1 MGRVGCGRGEW
12 EGGAREEQRKT
23 GGWDWYV
30 RHYLEGVSRH
40 SQVQFFKL
48 MDDIVDI
55 YFMGIN
61 GSSIG
66 RHHVPLLFNHTQQE
80 DQLAST
86 CVPSL
91 GGYGIAELEPFESQA
106 RGFQHGHRKV
116 YKVPATRE
124 HDVVRLFREQDPTV
138 LHSMLQQLSQAMI
151 SCVESLQYE
160 ASTLPAAQM
169 RQTVLPEK
177 FTKKQQLQSRLD
189 GGVELDGSRRQLL
202 ETTPQELPGH
212 HVLEHRRAHA
222 EQRPPLSL
230 YTQVS
235 LQGCHQS
242 LMPTYRLPQRT
253 LSITLLDEVGMTS
266 DDQQGEATAG
276 PLRWCVGDEDDYV
289 VGIERSAVC
298 NDRAEQPA
306 VENVGGRDNA
316 EQLVTVEDYVAD
328 ANAFAA
334 SYCRD
339 FRALHQLNHDHDCT
353 STCVKYVQKKG
364 KAAAEEALRSGR
376 VVACR
381 FFLPHR

>member
-48 MDDIVDI
+48 KDDIVDI

-124 HDVVRLFREQDPTV
+124 HDVVR
-138 LHSMLQQLSQAMI
+138 
-151 SCVESLQYE
+151 
-160 ASTLPAAQM
+160 
-169 RQTVLPEK
+169 
-177 FTKKQQLQSRLD
+177 
-189 GGVELDGSRRQLL
+189 
-202 ETTPQELPGH
+202 
-212 HVLEHRRAHA
+212 
-222 EQRPPLSL
+222 
-230 YTQVS
+230 
-235 LQGCHQS
+235 
-242 LMPTYRLPQRT
+242 
-253 LSITLLDEVGMTS
+253 
-266 DDQQGEATAG
+266 
-276 PLRWCVGDEDDYV
+276 
-289 VGIERSAVC
+289 
-298 NDRAEQPA
+298 
-306 VENVGGRDNA
+306 
-316 EQLVTVEDYVAD
+316 
-328 ANAFAA
+328 
-334 SYCRD
+334 
-339 FRALHQLNHDHDCT
+339 
-353 STCVKYVQKKG
+353 
-364 KAAAEEALRSGR
+364 
-376 VVACR
+376 
-381 FFLPHR
+381 

>member
-1 MGRVGCGRGEW
+1 
-12 EGGAREEQRKT
+12 
-23 GGWDWYV
+23 
-30 RHYLEGVSRH
+30 
-40 SQVQFFKL
+40 
-48 MDDIVDI
+48 
-55 YFMGIN
+55 MGIN

-177 FTKKQQLQSRLD
+177 FTTKQQLQSRLD

-202 ETTPQELPGH
+202 ESTPQELPGH

-242 LMPTYRLPQRT
+242 LMPTYRLQQRT
-253 LSITLLDEVGMTS
+253 LSITLLDEVGMTMIS
-266 DDQQGEATAG
+266 RARQRQGH
-276 PLRWCVGDEDDYV
+276 CVG
-289 VGIERSAVC
+289 
-298 NDRAEQPA
+298 
-306 VENVGGRDNA
+306 
-316 EQLVTVEDYVAD
+316 
-328 ANAFAA
+328 
-334 SYCRD
+334 
-339 FRALHQLNHDHDCT
+339 ALAT
-353 STCVKYVQKKG
+353 KTTT
-364 KAAAEEALRSGR
+364 
-376 VVACR
+376 
-381 FFLPHR
+381 